1 MNPNSLRLAFAP
13 VAGLLATILLLLAP
27 PAPPPAA
34 AAAPARASAAACPG
48 AHQPPTT
55 GPRTVKAI
63 RCLLNR
69 ERRARG
75 LAPLRPDPRLARAAR
90 GHARDMVQR
99 RYFGHVAPGNV
110 TVVDRVRRARYL
122 AGARRWTVGENLAW
136 GTGRL
141 ATPAQIVRGWMR
153 SPGHRANILSP
164 SFREIGIGVA
174 RGVPVAGAAAGKRA
188 GATFTTTF
196 GAR

>member
-1 MNPNSLRLAFAP
+1 MNPNSLKLAPAL
-13 VAGLLATILLLLAP
+13 VAGLITTVLALLALST
-27 PAPPPAA
+27 PASAA
-34 AAAPARASAAACPG
+34 PSPARAAAAACPG

-63 RCLLNR
+63 RCLVNR

-75 LAPLRPDPRLARAAR
+75 LAPLRIDPRLARAAR
-90 GHARDMVQR
+90 GHARDMVHR
-99 RYFGHVAPGNV
+99 RYFSHVAPGNV
-110 TVVDRVRRARYL
+110 TFVDRIKRQRYT
-122 AGARRWTVGENLAW
+122 AGARRWVVGENLAW
-136 GTGRL
+136 GTGKL

-153 SPGHRANILSP
+153 SAGHRANILSP
-164 SFREIGIGVA
+164 SFREIGIGIA
-174 RGVPVAGAAAGKRA
+174 RGVPVAAAAKGNLP